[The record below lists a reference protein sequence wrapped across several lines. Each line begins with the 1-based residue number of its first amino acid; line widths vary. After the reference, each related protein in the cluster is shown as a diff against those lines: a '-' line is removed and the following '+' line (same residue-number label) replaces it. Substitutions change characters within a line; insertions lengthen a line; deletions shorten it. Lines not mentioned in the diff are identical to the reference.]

1 LDGLVGRNRHEEA
14 DSMTPTAKIPLFPLG
29 VVLFPEVLLPLH
41 IFEERYKQMIGECID
56 QDREFGVVYYNGE
69 EMRSKGCTARVIR
82 VLKRHP
88 DGRMDILTQGGR
100 RFEVVALHEEK
111 PYLES
116 SVRFFDDEE
125 AEETHAMEDLA
136 REGLALLMQVE
147 DIGEKQITQ
156 DLGEQI
162 GLKVASYLIAS
173 SDGFTAEEKQALLE
187 MTSTG
192 DRLEKGVRSLRAIL
206 ERIRLTRQIR
216 QIISGNGNVYK
227 LEERLK

>member
-1 LDGLVGRNRHEEA
+1 
-14 DSMTPTAKIPLFPLG
+14 MTSTTKIPLFPLG
-29 VVLFPEVLLPLH
+29 VVLFPEGLLPLH
-41 IFEERYKQMIGECID
+41 IFEERYKQMIGECIE

-69 EMRSKGCTARVIR
+69 EMRSKGCTTRVIR

-88 DGRMDILTQGGR
+88 DGRMDILTQGER

-125 AEETHAMEDLA
+125 SEETHAMEDLA

-147 DIGEKQITQ
+147 DLGEKQISH

-173 SDGFTAEEKQALLE
+173 SDGFTAEEKQAFLE
-187 MTSTG
+187 MTSTR
-192 DRLEKGVRSLRAIL
+192 DRLEKGVRSLRTIL
-206 ERIRLTRQIR
+206 ERIRLTKQIR
-216 QIISGNGNVYK
+216 QIISGNGHVHNLV
-227 LEERLK
+227 ERLK